1 MRTAFRSGI
10 NGVEVAKIGDKYY
23 CYVMTNYAYDAL
35 YCFDVTNPS
44 KPVLNTDFGTNG
56 YINFSDDQCPSG
68 RLIPCWT
75 TVTTWRWI
83 RTALSG

>member
-1 MRTAFRSGI
+1 
-10 NGVEVAKIGDKYY
+10 
-23 CYVMTNYAYDAL
+23 MTNYAYDAL

-56 YINFSDDQCPSG
+56 YINFSDDQCPVRTADSMLDDG
-68 RLIPCWT
+68 YYLA
-75 TVTTWRWI
+75 VI